1 MRFAERTIALKDGRT
16 CILKPATPDLAE
28 EMIEYMKKTAIE
40 TPFLTRYPDEISDT
54 ADHEREFLAGK
65 LEDPHSAMIAAVV
78 DGKLAGNCSVYGA
91 GAKRKVR
98 HRCMMGIALC
108 EEYWGQGVGT
118 AVSGDLTE
126 RAKQIG

>member
-65 LEDPHSAMIAAVV
+65 LWWTE
-78 DGKLAGNCSVYGA
+78 NW
-91 GAKRKVR
+91 R
-98 HRCMMGIALC
+98 
-108 EEYWGQGVGT
+108 GT
-118 AVSGDLTE
+118 APCTVQDRKERSGT
-126 RAKQIG
+126 AA